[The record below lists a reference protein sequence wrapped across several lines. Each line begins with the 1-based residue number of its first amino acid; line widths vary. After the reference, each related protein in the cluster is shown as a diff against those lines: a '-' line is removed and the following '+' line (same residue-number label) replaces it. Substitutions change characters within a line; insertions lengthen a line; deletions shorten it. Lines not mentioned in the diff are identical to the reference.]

1 MEFKQRT
8 VIATWLLELK
18 LNTLEDAQLQA
29 KLKNDQV
36 LLQKVNQLE
45 KEFFLF
51 IENERKNL
59 NEESIFQILQS
70 HGRMNDYCLKLAK
83 TFKNY
88 ETALVVHSINRQ
100 EYEDALQTIKL
111 LKDDNLRSQ
120 LTLRYGSILISNNPI
135 EFLQL
140 LQMKEYKQIEKRKL
154 VPVLLQVPKYA
165 LE

>member
-88 ETALVVHSINRQ
+88 ETALVVHSINKQ
-100 EYEDALQTIKL
+100 EYEDAI
-111 LKDDNLRSQ
+111 
-120 LTLRYGSILISNNPI
+120 
-135 EFLQL
+135 
-140 LQMKEYKQIEKRKL
+140 
-154 VPVLLQVPKYA
+154 
-165 LE
+165 

>member
-1 MEFKQRT
+1 MRANSYALSIGEESQELFNMEFKQRT

-59 NEESIFQILQS
+59 NEESIFQIL
-70 HGRMNDYCLKLAK
+70 
-83 TFKNY
+83 
-88 ETALVVHSINRQ
+88 
-100 EYEDALQTIKL
+100 
-111 LKDDNLRSQ
+111 
-120 LTLRYGSILISNNPI
+120 
-135 EFLQL
+135 
-140 LQMKEYKQIEKRKL
+140 
-154 VPVLLQVPKYA
+154 
-165 LE
+165 